1 MDGTKKKKKI
11 FTFRMSVIQG
21 VVWCS
26 GRNSRKKRIEQTKSN
41 HKTIV
46 YKTKK
51 KKKEI
56 NTESDTETKFDKEE
70 KYETVYYRA
79 SRQVLKY
86 FKILTQVFSIFY
98 RINVGFFKHG
108 PQSTFIAKEK
118 KPSPPPNSNS

>member
-1 MDGTKKKKKI
+1 MYIK
-11 FTFRMSVIQG
+11 Q
-21 VVWCS
+21 
-26 GRNSRKKRIEQTKSN
+26 
-41 HKTIV
+41 
-46 YKTKK
+46 
-51 KKKEI
+51 KKEI
-56 NTESDTETKFDKEE
+56 DTETESDTETKFDKEE

-118 KPSPPPNSNS
+118 KPPPPQIVIHKSKPV

>member
-1 MDGTKKKKKI
+1 MYIK
-11 FTFRMSVIQG
+11 Q
-21 VVWCS
+21 
-26 GRNSRKKRIEQTKSN
+26 
-41 HKTIV
+41 
-46 YKTKK
+46 KK

-56 NTESDTETKFDKEE
+56 DTESDTEAETKFEKEE

-118 KPSPPPNSNS
+118 KPSPPK